1 LKRALEKLVNTRQND
16 WDVLLKHVLFAY
28 RTSENASTKYTPF
41 YLMFGRKARIPVELD
56 LPSDLPISVAST
68 DFDSELE
75 PENKMEKY
83 INNLLGVRD
92 DVYQHANH
100 NIKVA
105 QEKQKKDYDRR
116 NCVMQHNFIVG
127 SKVLMKNRKN
137 NHIMGGTL
145 EKNWIGPYKI
155 IEVFLK
161 GTMKLKN
168 CLTEKILKTV

>member
-1 LKRALEKLVNTRQND
+1 
-16 WDVLLKHVLFAY
+16 
-28 RTSENASTKYTPF
+28 
-41 YLMFGRKARIPVELD
+41 
-56 LPSDLPISVAST
+56 
-68 DFDSELE
+68 
-75 PENKMEKY
+75 MEKY
-83 INNLLGVRD
+83 INNLLNVRH
-92 DVYQHANH
+92 DVYQHVNH
-100 NIKVA
+100 NTKVA

-168 CLTEKILKTV
+168 CLTEKILKTVQHASNLKPYLESEQQDETRNVTEYDSEKAAVTHTRNLHATPVLFYCYFFGRELS

>member
-1 LKRALEKLVNTRQND
+1 
-16 WDVLLKHVLFAY
+16 
-28 RTSENASTKYTPF
+28 
-41 YLMFGRKARIPVELD
+41 MFGRKARIPVELD

-116 NCVMQHNFIVG
+116 NCVMQHNFM
-127 SKVLMKNRKN
+127 VLMKNRKN

-168 CLTEKILKTV
+168 CLTEKILKTVQHASNLKLYLGLIPRI